1 MALYMSSDGGSNW
14 DSLLFDS
21 LLTHTYGY
29 ISCIGIDPQYPN
41 IIYAGG
47 SYSNLGPNQTALF
60 KSTNGGITWSDFSF
74 GLYDYPNLYLNDF
87 GIDPKNSSILYAGAN
102 QGILKSTDG
111 GLSWEIKT
119 AISNVYSVVVS
130 PTYSRRV
137 FAGARSGIYYSPDG
151 GENWFNSSQGL
162 KCQYVT
168 SLKFHPTSPET
179 LYAGTYGS
187 GLYKTLEETGVEEE
201 QEAQLPEKISLYQ
214 NYPNPFNPTT
224 TIHYTVHGSQFMVHS
239 PIHTTLT
246 IYNVLGQKVRT
257 LVDEF
262 KLPGE
267 HRVIWDGKDEKG
279 NPVSSGVYFYKL
291 KVGDFSQVKKM
302 LLIK

>member
-1 MALYMSSDGGSNW
+1 MALYMSSDGGNNW

-111 GLSWEIKT
+111 GLSWEMKT

-224 TIHYTVHGSQFMVHS
+224 TVSYALPGGEWRTETGDRITSN
-239 PIHTTLT
+239 HTT
-246 IYNVLGQKVRT
+246 
-257 LVDEF
+257 
-262 KLPGE
+262 
-267 HRVIWDGKDEKG
+267 VI
-279 NPVSSGVYFYKL
+279 
-291 KVGDFSQVKKM
+291 
-302 LLIK
+302 I